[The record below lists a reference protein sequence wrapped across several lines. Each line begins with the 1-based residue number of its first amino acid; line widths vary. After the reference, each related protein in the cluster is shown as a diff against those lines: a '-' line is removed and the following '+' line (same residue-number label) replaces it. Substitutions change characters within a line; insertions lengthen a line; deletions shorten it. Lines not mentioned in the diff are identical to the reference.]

1 MRAHVDGTV
10 PSSRAPRPPPPDS
23 APAVQAP
30 NLLGIPPRWAAH
42 LIAATLALSAPIGAA
57 AQTVDDPGTA
67 PLERCL
73 QRGWSRL
80 SIDIDGTARTL
91 LWRGPSGPWARG
103 VILVAHGGGGQAA
116 HWCAGAEWFAGA
128 QIRFA
133 DAAVAEGF
141 AVFALESTDRVTDV
155 AGRVCGK
162 VWDDEPRDRPNLDL
176 PYLSAIIDRLVPSLR
191 PPDSA
196 RAVFMTGLSSGAF
209 MTVRAAT
216 HLGERL
222 AAAAPVSGGDPYG
235 WRRECIAGLTP
246 RRTVNGIGR
255 AIATG
260 RPISE
265 PEACGAPD
273 APAPTSTPR
282 WDEPAGRKP
291 PMRVFLHREDG
302 IHDAS
307 CAHAL
312 AARLRRQ
319 GYPLEADV
327 ELVGGRRSLAS
338 HLWLDAY
345 TPIVLEFFARHAR

>member
-1 MRAHVDGTV
+1 VLGRWRG
-10 PSSRAPRPPPPDS
+10 PSRLVLL
-23 APAVQAP
+23 AVA
-30 NLLGIPPRWAAH
+30 LLGLGASPALTAQPIADDG
-42 LIAATLALSAPIGAA
+42 AATL
-57 AQTVDDPGTA
+57 Q
-67 PLERCL
+67 RCL

-80 SIDIDGTARTL
+80 EIDVDGAKRSL
-91 LWRGPSGPWARG
+91 LWRGPPGAWTRG
-103 VILVAHGGGGQAA
+103 AILVAHGGGGRAA
-116 HWCAGAEWFAGA
+116 YWCAGAEWFAGA

-133 DAAVAEGF
+133 DAAMADGF
-141 AVFALESTDRVTDV
+141 AVFALESTDRVTDQ

-176 PYLSAIIDRLVPSLR
+176 PYLAAIIDRVLPTVR
-191 PPDSA
+191 PTGSA
-196 RAVFMTGLSSGAF
+196 DAVFMTGLSSGAF

-246 RRTVNGIGR
+246 RRTVHGIGR

-260 RPISE
+260 RPITE
-265 PEACGAPD
+265 PGACGVPD
-273 APAPTSTPR
+273 APDPPSGSR

-291 PMRVFLHREDG
+291 PMRVFMHRNDG

-307 CAHAL
+307 CAEAL
-312 AARLRRQ
+312 SARLRRH
-319 GYPLEADV
+319 GYPLEPDTV
-327 ELVGGRRSLAS
+327 LDGGSRSLAN

-345 TPIVLEFFARHAR
+345 TPTLLEFFTRHVR